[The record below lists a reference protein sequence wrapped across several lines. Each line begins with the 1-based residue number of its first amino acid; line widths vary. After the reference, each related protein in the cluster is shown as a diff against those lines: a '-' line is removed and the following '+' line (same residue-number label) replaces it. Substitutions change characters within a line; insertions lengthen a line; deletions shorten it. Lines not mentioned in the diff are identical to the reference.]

1 MDRPPASSLPP
12 LPNTYW
18 VIPGRFLAGEY
29 PGGGDEV
36 STRRRLQRLHDAG
49 INYFLDLTEEDEL
62 APYRQFLPPETTYLR
77 HSIPDEEVPMAFTHM
92 QIIQTRVRAA
102 LTFHRS
108 IYVHCRAGIG
118 RTGLIVGCYLAEELS
133 SGKAALKQLNTLW
146 RQSERS
152 ATWPKV
158 PQTSEQADY
167 IRHWL
172 KFSRRPTQRSIERGP
187 TVSRGW

>member
-1 MDRPPASSLPP
+1 MSAPPAPTLPP

-49 INYFLDLTEEDEL
+49 INYFLDLTEVDEL
-62 APYRQFLPPETTYLR
+62 TPYRQFLPPETTYLR

-92 QIIQTRVRAA
+92 QTIQTRVRAA

-118 RTGLIVGCYLAEELS
+118 RTGTVVGCFLVEQGLE
-133 SGKAALKQLNTLW
+133 GKPALKQLNVLW
-146 RQSERS
+146 QQSERS
-152 ATWPKV
+152 KSWPTV
-158 PQTSEQADY
+158 PQTSAQATY
-167 IRHWL
+167 IRRWPVHRKL
-172 KFSRRPTQRSIERGP
+172 HNPKA
-187 TVSRGW
+187 